1 MATKGRTKGRLSVAR
16 IAPRV
21 AIVAVVVGVFCTW
34 LAEGDLTLN
43 GIEGPNNGWLCI
55 LLAGPALLWT
65 RMMERGSWVGVVG
78 VLASAL
84 VIGWTAAANWHD
96 ARDVLDAGVSY
107 GLLLVLVASAV
118 LVAAAAVRAV
128 SLLRDPARRAR
139 PATARGRARAAAGAV
154 LLVLALLFVVVFQ
167 QVLGITQDP
176 SWPPPPDAVTA
187 AGAEAVTEAFVARE
201 GVRPHDAAL
210 DFARST
216 AATIEPWVEGAN
228 FFPRIFADVEA
239 ARSSVH
245 ILMFGWREGDVG
257 TRMAALLERKLREGV
272 EVRVIVD
279 RFGSRPY
286 DEAQEMFEGLA
297 AAGAQIVVN
306 DVLPVGPGRPLSRRP
321 RLRLASGRGG
331 ARRPSQAVRRRRSGR
346 VDRRCGDR
354 GPLRERRLPR
364 RDGPCHRGRRPAGAG
379 RVPHQLPRARRTAPD
394 DLARYFPA
402 PADRGTT
409 PVALAQVIPGG
420 FVAAAQAIREQ
431 IDGARRRLDVMNPYL
446 TDRDMLERILAAAR
460 RGVRVRLVVSET
472 SNNAQATAALRHRY
486 DDLLAA
492 GVEIWELPGTV
503 VHAKVVVADDVVS
516 FGTVNLDSWALYRNS
531 EIAMIARSAAT
542 ASAVRG
548 TAVRAGHRPVAPGR
562 AAVRRRRRNRELALG
577 QADLLLVRTFRSG
590 SGNTTG
596 S

>member
-1 MATKGRTKGRLSVAR
+1 MSVAR
-16 IAPRV
+16 LAPRI

-34 LAEGDLTLN
+34 LSESDLTLN
-43 GIEGPNNGWLCI
+43 GVEGPNNGWLCV
-55 LLAGPALLWT
+55 LLAGPAFLCT
-65 RMMERGSWVGVVG
+65 RMMERGSWIGVVG

-84 VIGWTAAANWHD
+84 VIGWTAAENWHD

-118 LVAAAAVRAV
+118 LAASAAVRAV
-128 SLLRDPARRAR
+128 SLLRDPARGAR
-139 PATARGRARAAAGAV
+139 PATDRGGARAVGGGF
-154 LLVLALLFVVVFQ
+154 LLVLALLFVVAFK

-187 AGAEAVTEAFVARE
+187 AKAEAATEAFVARE

-210 DFARST
+210 DFAQST
-216 AATIEPWVEGAN
+216 AATIEPWVEGAS

-245 ILMFGWREGDVG
+245 ILMFGWREGEVG
-257 TRMAALLERKLREGV
+257 TRMAALLQRKLHEGV

-297 AAGAQIVVN
+297 DAGAQIVVN
-306 DVLPVGPGRPLSRRP
+306 DVLPVDRDGLYPDDRSFDWRQDEVGRADHRKLYVVDG
-321 RLRLASGRGG
+321 AVAWTGG
-331 ARRPSQAVRRRRSGR
+331 AGLEDHFENGGFHDVMVRVTGDVVLQTQAAFLTSFRGY
-346 VDRRCGDR
+346 G
-354 GPLRERRLPR
+354 GPL
-364 RDGPCHRGRRPAGAG
+364 
-379 RVPHQLPRARRTAPD
+379 PD
-394 DLARYFPA
+394 DLAPYFPA
-402 PADRGTT
+402 PADPGTT
-409 PVALAQVIPGG
+409 PVALTQVIPGG
-420 FVAAAQAIREQ
+420 FVAASQAIREQ

-486 DDLLAA
+486 GDLLAA

-503 VHAKVVVADDVVS
+503 VHAKVIVADDVVS

-531 EIAMIARSAAT
+531 EIMMIARSAAAA
-542 ASAVRG
+542 ASFEERLFEPDIARSKPG
-548 TAVRAGHRPVAPGR
+548 EAP
-562 AAVRRRRRNRELALG
+562 
-577 QADLLLVRTFRSG
+577 SG
-590 SGNTTG
+590 VGEGLESWLWDKLTYFL
-596 S
+596 

>member
-21 AIVAVVVGVFCTW
+21 AIAAVVVGVFCTW

-55 LLAGPALLWT
+55 LLAGAAFLWT

-139 PATARGRARAAAGAV
+139 PATARGRARAAAEVV
-154 LLVLALLFVVVFQ
+154 LLVLALPFVVVFQ

-187 AGAEAVTEAFVARE
+187 AEAEAATEAFVARE

-297 AAGAQIVVN
+297 DAGAQIVVN
-306 DVLPVGPGRPLSRRP
+306 DVLPVDRDGLYPDDRGFDWRQDEVGRADHRKLYVVDG
-321 RLRLASGRGG
+321 AVAWTGG
-331 ARRPSQAVRRRRSGR
+331 AGIEDHFENGGFHDVMVRVTGDVVRQAQAAFLTSFRGH
-346 VDRRCGDR
+346 G
-354 GPLRERRLPR
+354 GPL
-364 RDGPCHRGRRPAGAG
+364 
-379 RVPHQLPRARRTAPD
+379 PD

-402 PADRGTT
+402 PADPGTT

-420 FVAAAQAIREQ
+420 FVAASQAIREQ

-446 TDRDMLERILAAAR
+446 TDRDMLERDPRRRSARRPRAAR
-460 RGVRVRLVVSET
+460 RLRDVEQRPGDGGAEAPVRRSPRSRGRDLG
-472 SNNAQATAALRHRY
+472 AARDRRPREGGRGRRRRQLRHREPRLVGALPELGDR
-486 DDLLAA
+486 DDRAERSDGLA
-492 GVEIWELPGTV
+492 L
-503 VHAKVVVADDVVS
+503 
-516 FGTVNLDSWALYRNS
+516 
-531 EIAMIARSAAT
+531 
-542 ASAVRG
+542 RG
-548 TAVRAGHRPVAPGR
+548 TAVRAGYRPVAPE
-562 AAVRRRRRNRELALG
+562 ARRRRAAAAQSRA
-577 QADLLLVRTFRSG
+577 G
-590 SGNTTG
+590 SGT

>member
-1 MATKGRTKGRLSVAR
+1 MRGR
-16 IAPRV
+16 P
-21 AIVAVVVGVFCTW
+21 
-34 LAEGDLTLN
+34 
-43 GIEGPNNGWLCI
+43 
-55 LLAGPALLWT
+55 
-65 RMMERGSWVGVVG
+65 
-78 VLASAL
+78 
-84 VIGWTAAANWHD
+84 
-96 ARDVLDAGVSY
+96 
-107 GLLLVLVASAV
+107 
-118 LVAAAAVRAV
+118 RAV
-128 SLLRDPARRAR
+128 I
-139 PATARGRARAAAGAV
+139 

-187 AGAEAVTEAFVARE
+187 AEAEAATEAFVARE

-297 AAGAQIVVN
+297 DAGAQIVVN
-306 DVLPVGPGRPLSRRP
+306 DVLPVDRDGLFPDDRGFDWRQDEVGRADHRKLYVVDG
-321 RLRLASGRGG
+321 AVAWTGG
-331 ARRPSQAVRRRRSGR
+331 AGIEDHFENGGFHDVMVRVTGEIVLQAQAAFLTSFRGH
-346 VDRRCGDR
+346 G
-354 GPLRERRLPR
+354 GPL
-364 RDGPCHRGRRPAGAG
+364 
-379 RVPHQLPRARRTAPD
+379 PD

-402 PADRGTT
+402 PADPGTT

-542 ASAVRG
+542 ASLFEERLFEPDIARSHPG
-548 TAVRAGHRPVAPGR
+548 APPSG
-562 AAVRRRRRNRELALG
+562 LG
-577 QADLLLVRTFRSG
+577 GAIESWLWDKLTYFL
-590 SGNTTG
+590 
-596 S
+596 